1 MAYKLFAKGNIQI
14 AATTT
19 WYEENGS
26 ATGSP
31 AHGTPTVVT
40 TCDWK
45 SVDSATTTRAAA
57 PVAAGSNSYHK
68 YNYVKFSGTFNE
80 ISDAKFA
87 HTAGTLGTGISLKG
101 KVTSTYATPATSALS
116 GSTDITGTTP
126 IASGMAVLLS
136 TVGPQGAGATAS
148 INAEGYTQYIVT
160 QVQTTSS
167 AAAGDSGTATL
178 TVQYN
183 EN

>member
-1 MAYKLFAKGNIQI
+1 M

-68 YNYVKFSGTFNE
+68 YNYVKFTGVFNE

-101 KVTSTYATPATSALS
+101 KITSTYATPATSALS

>member
-1 MAYKLFAKGNIQI
+1 M

-19 WYEENGS
+19 WYEENGA

-31 AHGTPTVVT
+31 AHGSASVVT

-45 SVDSATTTRAAA
+45 SADSATTTRAAA
-57 PVAAGSNSYHK
+57 PVAAGSNSYQK
-68 YNYVKFSGTFNE
+68 FNYVKFTGVFNE

-101 KVTSTYATPATSALS
+101 KVTSTYTTPSTSAMT
-116 GSTDITGTTP
+116 GATDITSTTD
-126 IASGMAVLLS
+126 IASGMTVLLS
-136 TVGPQGAGATAS
+136 TVGPQGANPTAAITS
-148 INAEGYTQYIVT
+148 EGYTQYIET
-160 QVQTTSS
+160 QVQTTNS

>member
-1 MAYKLFAKGNIQI
+1 M

-19 WYEENGS
+19 WYEQNGT

-31 AHGTPTVVT
+31 AGGTPTVVT

-45 SVDSATTTRAAA
+45 SVDNATTTRAAA
-57 PVAAGSNSYHK
+57 PVAAGENSYNK
-68 YNYVKFSGTFNE
+68 YNYVYFSGTFNE
-80 ISDAKFA
+80 ISDVKFA

-101 KVTSTYATPATSALS
+101 KISSTYTTPATTAMT
-116 GSTDITGTTP
+116 GATDITSTTP
-126 IASGMAVLLS
+126 ISSGMSVDLS
-136 TVGPQGAGATAS
+136 TSGPNGTTHASSQTTAC
-148 INAEGYTQYIVT
+148 YTQYIIT
-160 QVQTTSS
+160 QVQTTAS